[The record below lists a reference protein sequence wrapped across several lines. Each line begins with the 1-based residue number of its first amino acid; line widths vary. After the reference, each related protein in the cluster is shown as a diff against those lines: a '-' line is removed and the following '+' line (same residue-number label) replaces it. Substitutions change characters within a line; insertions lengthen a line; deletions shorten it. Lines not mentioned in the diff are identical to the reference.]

1 MHEVMRSLLAVLG
14 AALLAL
20 VLAPTARALP
30 GQGSC
35 TLQPGSPPC
44 LTWTGKVTWISDGD
58 TVEVDV
64 DGDGTRQPVTV
75 RLIGIQAMEQSRYS
89 AIASRRRGDCHAV
102 AATDRLERLL
112 RGSHMRVRLAAQDP
126 NAESFGRPWRSLDV
140 RVHGHWRDAQRILLR
155 EGLVLAMPNQ
165 IEYAWNHDYTMIGEE
180 AASRHV
186 GLFNDHS
193 CGAGPSAGAQLSLRL
208 TWSGRT
214 PRYATENLNVD
225 DESVEIDN
233 AGPVAVP
240 LGGWWVRDSGLR
252 RYTFPA
258 GAVVPAGG
266 SVTLFVG
273 SGQDTPTRFFWGL
286 PSSIFGDFADD
297 GRWIGDGAYLFDPQ
311 GDLREESMYP
321 CLFACS

>member
-1 MHEVMRSLLAVLG
+1 MDGVMRPLLAVLG

-20 VLAPTARALP
+20 VLAPAAHALP

-58 TVEVDV
+58 TVDVDV
-64 DGDGTRQPVTV
+64 DGDGTRKPVTV

-89 AIASRRRGDCHAV
+89 AVASRRRGDCHAV
-102 AATDRLERLL
+102 AATDRLEKLL
-112 RGSHMRVRLAAQDP
+112 RRSHMRVRLAAQDP
-126 NAESFGRPWRSLDV
+126 NAMSFGRPWRNVAV
-140 RVHGHWRDAQRILLR
+140 RVRGHWRDAGRILLR
-155 EGLVLAMPNQ
+155 EGLVLAMPNA
-165 IEYAWNHDYTMIGEE
+165 IEYAWNHDYELISEQ
-180 AASRHV
+180 AAARRA
-186 GLFNDHS
+186 GLFDDHS

-208 TWSGRT
+208 TWSGHV

-233 AGPVAVP
+233 PGASDVP

-286 PSSIFGDFADD
+286 PSSIFGDFSDD
-297 GRWIGDGAYLFDPQ
+297 GRWLGDGAYLFDPQ
-311 GDLREESMYP
+311 GDLRVESMYP
-321 CLFACS
+321 CLVACS